1 MIIYNIRNNGPYE
14 YEKFVLNIFQIYNL
28 IYDEKQK
35 FAQHQIHDTLEYLNQ
50 QITELTKEDSLGNE
64 LSLIHISRT
73 EKR

>member
-28 IYDEKQK
+28 IYDEQQK

-50 QITELTKEDSLGNE
+50 QIIELTKEDSLGNE

>member
-35 FAQHQIHDTLEYLNQ
+35 FAQHQIHDMLEYLNQ